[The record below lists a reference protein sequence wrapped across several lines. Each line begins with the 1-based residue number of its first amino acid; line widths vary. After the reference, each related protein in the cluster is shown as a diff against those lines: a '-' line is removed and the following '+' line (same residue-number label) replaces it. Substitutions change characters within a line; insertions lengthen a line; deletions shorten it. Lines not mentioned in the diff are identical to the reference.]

1 MIKDILKARK
11 DKLTRAYK
19 LNPHIATYARLR
31 EVTLLLNKLSQ
42 YDKRA
47 SKKDTSPAEGGDS
60 PELRQHLPSPSANGG
75 WRKRQIG
82 QQRTWIGLTDED
94 MAEIYNQKDWDIHI
108 NWDYERAIEAK
119 LRSKNT

>member
-1 MIKDILKARK
+1 MMKDILKARK

-31 EVTLLLNKLSQ
+31 EVTLLLNKLYQ
-42 YDKRA
+42 HDKKR
-47 SKKDTSPAEGGDS
+47 STEDTSPAEGRHS

-82 QQRTWIGLTDED
+82 ETRHD
-94 MAEIYNQKDWDIHI
+94 
-108 NWDYERAIEAK
+108 
-119 LRSKNT
+119 

>member
-1 MIKDILKARK
+1 MMIDILKARK

-31 EVTLLLNKLSQ
+31 EVTLILNKLYQ
-42 YDKRA
+42 HDKRT
-47 SKKDTSPAEGGDS
+47 STEDTSPAEGRHS

-82 QQRTWIGLTDED
+82 ETRND
-94 MAEIYNQKDWDIHI
+94 
-108 NWDYERAIEAK
+108 
-119 LRSKNT
+119 

>member
-42 YDKRA
+42 YDAARGKE
-47 SKKDTSPAEGGDS
+47 DTSSAEGGYS

-75 WRKRQIG
+75 WRKRQIVNK
-82 QQRTWIGLTDED
+82 E
-94 MAEIYNQKDWDIHI
+94 
-108 NWDYERAIEAK
+108 
-119 LRSKNT
+119 NT